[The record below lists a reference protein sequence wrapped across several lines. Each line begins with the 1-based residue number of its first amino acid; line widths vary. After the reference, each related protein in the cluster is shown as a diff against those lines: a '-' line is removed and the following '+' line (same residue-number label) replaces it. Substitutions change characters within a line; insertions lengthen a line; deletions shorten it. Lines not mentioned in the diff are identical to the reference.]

1 MTTQFLPARELD
13 VYRNTT
19 YVGKLMQNTAGSLS
33 FAYDSEFLQ
42 NSDTAISISLPL
54 GIDPFDGDVVKAFF
68 SGLLPEE
75 SVRTRLARFLGL
87 SDKNA
92 FSLLQAVGGE
102 CAGALAL
109 YPAGEKPSQPNT
121 HDIEVLDDKKLV
133 EILDII
139 KRQPFLA
146 GDDGL
151 RLSLAGAQDKL
162 AVSIKDGHI
171 TLMKNGQPT
180 THILKPVIDHVTDSV
195 HNEFFCMRLAK
206 LVGLD
211 VPLADMRFVRDTPYY
226 IVERYD
232 RIKQK
237 DGSITRIHQEDFCQA
252 MGILPELKYEREGS
266 PTISQCQQIITR
278 HSAQPAA
285 DQIKFLDMVI
295 FNYLIGNADAHG
307 KNFSL
312 LYRGVKPV
320 LAPAYDLLSTTIY
333 PQLSAKMA
341 MKIGGKYDPDM
352 IFLRHWHRLVPET
365 KAAQSALNKRL
376 NIMATDTQN
385 KAYALKTELEALGI
399 ISSVFAE
406 ICAVITK
413 RATRIQK
420 QLENPDS

>member
-1 MTTQFLPARELD
+1 MTKQNIPVRELE
-13 VYRNTT
+13 VYWNNT

-33 FAYDSEFLQ
+33 FTYDQAFLQ
-42 NSDTAISISLPL
+42 NSDMAISISLPL
-54 GIDPFDGDVVKAFF
+54 QAQPFEGDVVKAFF

-75 SVRTRLARFLGL
+75 SVRARLARFLGL

-92 FSLLQAVGGE
+92 FALLQAVGGE

-109 YPAGEKPSQPNT
+109 FPAGEQPSLPTT
-121 HDIEVLDDKKLV
+121 HDIEILDDKKLV
-133 EILDII
+133 EILYII
-139 KRQPFLA
+139 KSQPLLA

-162 AVSIKDGHI
+162 AVGFENGHI

-180 THILKPVIDHVTDSV
+180 THILKPVIGHVTDSV

-206 LVGLD
+206 MVGLD
-211 VPLADMRFVRDTPYY
+211 VPFADMHFVNGTPYY

-232 RIKQK
+232 RTRQK
-237 DGSITRIHQEDFCQA
+237 DGGITRIHQEDFCQA
-252 MGILPELKYEREGS
+252 MGILPELKYEREGG
-266 PTISQCQQIITR
+266 PTIAQCQQIITR

-285 DQIKFLDMVI
+285 DQIKLLDMVI

-312 LYRGVKPV
+312 LYHGIKPV

-341 MKIGGKYDPDM
+341 MKIGGKYDPD
-352 IFLRHWHRLVPET
+352 ITFLRHWHRLVPET
-365 KAAQSALNKRL
+365 RAAQTALNKRL
-376 NIMATDTQN
+376 YTLSNDTLE
-385 KAYALKTELEALGI
+385 KAYALKDELEKLGVT
-399 ISSVFAE
+399 SPVFAD
-406 ICAVITK
+406 ICAVIQK
-413 RATRIQK
+413 RTTRVK
-420 QLENPDS
+420 NQLDKPE